1 MCFCMKELL
10 WSERTAL
17 LYDEKWTTPRER
29 VSPTSPHGLTE
40 ESIVSMIEEQQ
51 HKKDVYSNSNQ
62 GIVNRNYSGI
72 ALTHSYWKK
81 LQSLLTLSVCNDE
94 LQDHAYSL
102 VGIVCNL
109 RSSIDGRGSE
119 K

>member
-17 LYDEKWTTPRER
+17 LYDEKWTTSIER

-40 ESIVSMIEEQQ
+40 ESIVSKIEEQQ

-62 GIVNRNYSGI
+62 GIVNQNYSGI

-81 LQSLLTLSVCNDE
+81 LQSANTEC
-94 LQDHAYSL
+94 LQ
-102 VGIVCNL
+102 
-109 RSSIDGRGSE
+109 
-119 K
+119 